1 MTTTNNCRQSERGN
15 VLFLILIAVALFA
28 ALSYVVTQS
37 TRSGGGTTER
47 EQNILSSAQMTQYP
61 TALRTSIIRMILGG
75 VPIENVLF
83 NSPSDF
89 GTLSVNRLVFHP
101 QGGGA
106 VFQAAPSELMAG
118 TANQQ
123 GTWNFNANY
132 QVTGIGIDGSGGNE
146 LIAFLV
152 GVSAGV
158 CRQANEELGYNL
170 TGCGAGDLTQG
181 VPTSTITVTDLS
193 DTIQAA
199 PAAPADTFPAPAYV
213 PLNIQGQGT
222 CSAIYNRQASGC
234 FYHAT
239 AGAGATPAFVF
250 YSVLLER

>member
-1 MTTTNNCRQSERGN
+1 MTTINNCRQSERGN

-61 TALRTSIIRMILGG
+61 TALRTSIIRMVLGG

-83 NSPSDF
+83 DAPSGF
-89 GTLSVNRLVFHP
+89 AGISVNRLVFHP

-106 VFQAAPSELMAG
+106 VFQAAPSELMSG

-132 QVTGIGIDGSGGNE
+132 AVRGIGIDGVGGHD
-146 LIAFLV
+146 LIAFLP

-170 TGCGAGDLTQG
+170 TGCTDLTTG
-181 VPTSTITVTDLS
+181 VPNTAIVTTTLNQNIQNVDNGSIDTVFPAPTSTPI
-193 DTIQAA
+193 
-199 PAAPADTFPAPAYV
+199 
-213 PLNIQGQGT
+213 NIVGGAGA
-222 CSAIYNRQASGC
+222 CSTLFDRQASGC
-234 FYHAT
+234 FYDT
-239 AGAGATPAFVF
+239 TGTRYVF